1 MVELIE
7 KENGL
12 LIRLTD
18 KEELENLFENEEQ
31 GHGVVTAYDVISD
44 YIGNGWDEVLPEK
57 IGALTEAPIIG
68 KMVYWD
74 DNGDFDGAEEIYW
87 YPNYQIEDPFR
98 VLLEAGEVFFQK
110 A

>member
-18 KEELENLFENEEQ
+18 KEELENLFEKEEL

-44 YIGNGWDEVLPEK
+44 YIGNGWDEILPEK
-57 IGALTEAPIIG
+57 IGAITEAPIIG
-68 KMVYWD
+68 RDVVWD
-74 DNGDFDGAEEIYW
+74 DEGDVENAEAIYW

-98 VLLEAGEVFFQK
+98 VLLETGEVFFEK